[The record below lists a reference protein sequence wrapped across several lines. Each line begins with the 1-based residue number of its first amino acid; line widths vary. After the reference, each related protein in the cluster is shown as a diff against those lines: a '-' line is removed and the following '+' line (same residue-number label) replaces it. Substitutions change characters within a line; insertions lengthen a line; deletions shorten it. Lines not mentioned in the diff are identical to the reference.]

1 MAEGFDVAHAGQIR
15 FQKSTITRHRG
26 QATIYLRCQ
35 GITPPEYTYY
45 NLKYWCPAFYLTSL
59 FYATLNFLP
68 H

>member
-1 MAEGFDVAHAGQIR
+1 MAEGFNFAHAGQIR

-45 NLKYWCPAFYLTSL
+45 NAI
-59 FYATLNFLP
+59 
-68 H
+68 